1 MGTHLMLG
9 LFMSAQAIQI
19 PVTLEPALQ
28 SLQKSEVSQIAAAT
42 VPRCDARP
50 YQRLVGRTVSDLL
63 TIRLPANTRIYRLDD
78 PPSTTKQSGRLTVEL
93 SRSTRVRRVYCS

>member
-50 YQRLVGRTVSDLL
+50 Y
-63 TIRLPANTRIYRLDD
+63 
-78 PPSTTKQSGRLTVEL
+78 
-93 SRSTRVRRVYCS
+93 